1 MTTHEVQAVREQG
14 VWQVFI
20 DGFLVTEV
28 SRWSSVGFA
37 ARDWVS
43 RTNEVPASEVDLH
56 VRVLGRNQYI
66 DG

>member
-1 MTTHEVQAVREQG
+1 
-14 VWQVFI
+14 VFI

-37 ARDWVS
+37 ARQWVS
-43 RTNEVPASEVDLH
+43 RTDEVPASEVDLH
-56 VRVLGRNQYI
+56 VRVLGRNHYI